1 MTKEL
6 FELIALEIQEE
17 RRRRNNQLLQAVKG
31 ELEIYN
37 LEDLMRLVGTL
48 EAAYNHCLASIA
60 GDGDIYCLLKH
71 VAYAIILAGEVDGD
85 VTSLYQIMASIT
97 GEKIQPCG
105 ACKGEEDESKDGTN
119 LNNDKKEGKRILRQK
134 RTKSHGARKAN

>member
-6 FELIALEIQEE
+6 LGLVALDIQEE
-17 RRRRNNQLLQAVKG
+17 RRRRNKQLLQAVDG

-71 VAYAIILAGEVDGD
+71 VAYAIILAGEVDGE
-85 VTSLYQIMASIT
+85 TASLYQIMSVVS
-97 GEKIQPCG
+97 GQKIQPCDS
-105 ACKGEEDESKDGTN
+105 CKGEENESN
-119 LNNDKKEGKRILRQK
+119 PEDK
-134 RTKSHGARKAN
+134 A

>member
-1 MTKEL
+1 MTKETL
-6 FELIALEIQEE
+6 GLVALDIQEE

-31 ELEIYN
+31 KLEIYN

-85 VTSLYQIMASIT
+85 TASLYQIMAAIT
-97 GEKIQPCG
+97 DEKIQPCS
-105 ACKGEEDESKDGTN
+105 ACRGEENESEDSTN
-119 LNNDKKEGKRILRQK
+119 LNLDKKEG
-134 RTKSHGARKAN
+134 